1 MNPLDPVTT
10 GLTVAA
16 ALGAAKRVENFI
28 AAVAGHPRESVGTI
42 LGNIVKR
49 RLDNAETVA
58 AKSDFI
64 LLNLGLQAKEIPLP
78 VLQPALEAASLQE
91 DPSMQDVWA
100 NLLANAADP
109 RALNEVPPSFP
120 AILKELGPRDVKFLD
135 AIFAKW
141 TARPYPH
148 PLSEHELA
156 IIYSEAKLFAAAT
169 VAQLYSATSP
179 NTEPII
185 AERTTFR
192 VSLQT
197 LERHRLVLVTRTLA
211 PLEVDLSRFPRQSL
225 SGKVKFE
232 IKEQEAFSLTAL
244 GIAFIKA
251 CQPPPATMPADSA
264 PQGDETAQ
272 SPS

>member
-16 ALGAAKRVENFI
+16 ALGAAKRAENFI
-28 AAVAGHPRESVGTI
+28 AAVAGHPGESVGTI

-64 LLNLGLQAKEIPLP
+64 LLDLGLQAKEIPLP

-141 TARPYPH
+141 TARPHPH
-148 PLSEHELA
+148 PLSELELA
-156 IIYSEAKLFAAAT
+156 MVYSEAKLFAAAT

-197 LERHRLVLVTRTLA
+197 LERHRLVLLTRTLA